1 MSKTVH
7 AALFGIIFLIWLIPA
22 AFFIPDRVKTISH
35 SQSYDA
41 TVVACH
47 GTYKTRRSQGA
58 SRGRRG
64 GYSYAPIAITEEG
77 YKAVGT
83 ISFPKRQY
91 CESMVGRTAKVW
103 VNTDA
108 PDDARINSF
117 MQFWLYPVVWL
128 CAGLLIFAGVLQKS
142 GLYTVLFIGSAIT
155 LFTGAYYEIHW
166 LPYPDTAEN
175 VSGVRHDLIVKTC
188 LNEALKE
195 EQITDVNHLKKFI
208 CIDRGL
214 VDLSGLPPMPAL
226 EHMDISRNGATS
238 LRPLSRFKNLRQL
251 NIGENHDISSLA
263 GLEDLTQLETLEAR
277 VLNLTG
283 ITALSALTQLKDLD
297 ISANKIT
304 DITPVKDMNR
314 LEMIN
319 LDGNKTLQT
328 ISALSDKTE
337 LSTVTLYRTQINDLS
352 PLLSSPKLRRINIG
366 SSPVSCE
373 QITRLKSQ
381 LKNLKRTP
389 KTPECS

>member
-1 MSKTVH
+1 MSKTAQ
-7 AALFGIIFLIWLIPA
+7 AALFGFILLIWLLPA

-47 GTYKTRRSQGA
+47 STYKTRQSQGA

-64 GYSYAPIAITEEG
+64 GYSYAPIAVTEEG

-91 CESMVGRTAKVW
+91 CDSMVGRTVKVW

-128 CAGLLIFAGVLQKS
+128 CAGLLSLAGVLQKS
-142 GLYTVLFIGSAIT
+142 GLFTVLFIGSAVT
-155 LFTGAYYEIHW
+155 LSTGAYYEIHW
-166 LPYPDTAEN
+166 LPYPDTSDN
-175 VSGVRHDLIVKTC
+175 VSGVSHDLVVKTC
-188 LNEALKE
+188 VNEALKE
-195 EQITDVNHLKKFI
+195 EQITDVNLLKKFI

-214 VDLSGLPPMPAL
+214 VDLSGLPSMPAL
-226 EHMDISRNGATS
+226 EHMNISSNDVTS
-238 LRPLSRFKNLRQL
+238 LRPLSQFKNLRHL
-251 NIGENHDISSLA
+251 KIEGNHDISSLA
-263 GLEDLTQLETLEAR
+263 GLEGLTQIETLEAR
-277 VLNLTG
+277 VLSLTD

-304 DITPVKDMNR
+304 DITPVKNMKR
-314 LEMIN
+314 LEIIN
-319 LDGNKTLQT
+319 LDGNRELQD
-328 ISALSDKTE
+328 ISALSGKAE
-337 LSTVTLYRTQINDLS
+337 LNTVTLYRTQINDLS

-373 QITRLKSQ
+373 QINLLKSQ

-389 KTPECS
+389 KTPKCS

>member
-1 MSKTVH
+1 MSKTAH
-7 AALFGIIFLIWLIPA
+7 TALFSIIILMWLLPA

-47 GTYKTRRSQGA
+47 RTYKTRRSQGV

-64 GYSYAPIAITEEG
+64 GHSYAPIAVTEAG

-83 ISFPKRQY
+83 VYFPKRQH
-91 CESMVGRTAKVW
+91 CESMVGRAVKVW

-108 PDDARINSF
+108 PNEARINSF
-117 MQFWLYPVVWL
+117 MQFWFYPVVWL
-128 CAGLLIFAGVLQKS
+128 CAGLLSLTGVLQKS
-142 GLYTVLFIGSAIT
+142 GLFTALFMGSAIT
-155 LFTGAYYEIHW
+155 LFTGAYYEINW

-175 VSGVRHDLIVKTC
+175 VRGVSHDLVVKTC

-195 EQITDVNHLKKFI
+195 EQITNVNHLKQFI

-214 VDLSGLPPMPAL
+214 VDLSALPPMPAL
-226 EHMDISRNGATS
+226 EHMDITRNGITS

-251 NIGENHDISSLA
+251 NIGGNHDISSLA
-263 GLEDLTQLETLEAR
+263 GLEGLTELETLEAR
-277 VLNLTG
+277 VLSLTD
-283 ITALSALTQLKDLD
+283 ISALSALTQLKDLD
-297 ISANKIT
+297 ISANNIM
-304 DITPVKDMNR
+304 DITPVKDMNG
-314 LEMIN
+314 LEIIN
-319 LDGNKTLQT
+319 LDGNKALQT
-328 ISALSDKTE
+328 MSALSDKAE
-337 LSTVTLYRTQINDLS
+337 LNTVTLYRTQISDLS

-373 QITRLKSQ
+373 QVTLLKNQ
-381 LKNLKRTP
+381 LNNLKRTP